1 MAKGD
6 EQVMVWI
13 QDEMT
18 MRRSGNIISSGLTK
32 RCCCCTGLKS
42 CTNEGLV
49 NRKTLH
55 DQGPNPSSSW
65 LDTPH

>member
-18 MRRSGNIISSGLTK
+18 MQRSINIISSGLT
-32 RCCCCTGLKS
+32 
-42 CTNEGLV
+42 
-49 NRKTLH
+49 NR
-55 DQGPNPSSSW
+55 
-65 LDTPH
+65 

>member
-18 MRRSGNIISSGLTK
+18 TQRSINIISSGLT
-32 RCCCCTGLKS
+32 
-42 CTNEGLV
+42 
-49 NRKTLH
+49 NR
-55 DQGPNPSSSW
+55 
-65 LDTPH
+65 